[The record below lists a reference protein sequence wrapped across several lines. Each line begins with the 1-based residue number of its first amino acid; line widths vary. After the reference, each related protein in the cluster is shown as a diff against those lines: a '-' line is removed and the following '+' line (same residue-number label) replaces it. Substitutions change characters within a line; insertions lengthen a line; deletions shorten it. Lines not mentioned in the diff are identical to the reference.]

1 MRVTIFGGSQPRPG
15 DPAYHEAQRLGS
27 ILAGAG
33 HTVLTGGYLGTM
45 EAVSRGAA
53 EAGGAVV
60 GVTCDE
66 IQSWRQVAPNPWIV
80 EERRFPTL
88 RERLMALVEDC
99 DAALA
104 LPGGPGTLAEISMM
118 WTHLLTGAIRP
129 RPLILIGPG
138 WKSTFEAFFTALG
151 QYIPDE
157 QRSWLEFVPDTES
170 AVRSLSSLQPQ
181 SGTLNERR

>member
-1 MRVTIFGGSQPRPG
+1 MHVTIFGGSQPRPG
-15 DPAYHEAQRLGS
+15 EPAYLEAQKLGRM
-27 ILAGAG
+27 LAEAG

-53 EAGGAVV
+53 EAGGNVI

-66 IQSWRQVAPNPWIV
+66 IQSWRPVAPNPWV
-80 EERRFPTL
+80 LEERRYPTL
-88 RERLMALVEDC
+88 RQRLMALIDDC

-129 RPLILIGPG
+129 RPLILIGVG
-138 WKSTFEAFFTALG
+138 WKTTFDAFYNALG
-151 QYIPDE
+151 EYIPE
-157 QRSWLEFVPDTES
+157 AQRRWLEFVPDVDS
-170 AVRSLSSLQPQ
+170 AIRLLSSYPIQ
-181 SGTLNERR
+181 SGTPNERR